1 MCSRDSVPPKKPCP
15 FLLPRGLVQGGTTCS
30 LGVRASQ
37 VLPQPT
43 PEKELF
49 PLFRPLPSFPATR
62 VAVSRQSGSQGVE
75 VLALWHLPP
84 KRAPTRVAFFTD
96 GTVPPLRTN
105 PRRGVFFPL
114 KIPRTLTGLRSL
126 SLRPRST
133 RLSEGGTAIP
143 GAPCGCEISI
153 PLMNLISRSSHGSG
167 QSPCQILSVDP
178 YSLARSATCL
188 HFHVSSIAFSHSTFS
203 CGGLSPR
210 FQLL

>member
-1 MCSRDSVPPKKPCP
+1 MMCSRDSVPPKKPCP
-15 FLLPRGLVQGGTTCS
+15 FLLPRGLIQGGTTCS

-143 GAPCGCEISI
+143 GAPCGDLSPVDRRQTEHFGVGLYEVWAPGRGKRISL
-153 PLMNLISRSSHGSG
+153 PSPFHPPPWFARASEAYPSRS
-167 QSPCQILSVDP
+167 
-178 YSLARSATCL
+178 
-188 HFHVSSIAFSHSTFS
+188 
-203 CGGLSPR
+203 
-210 FQLL
+210 